1 MPRSVDF
8 FFLVNYKEKEKYF
21 SYPRKCFL
29 GLTFAIFKAARKLRV
44 SKGQGKNVGE
54 NKNQNG
60 CFSRSWELG
69 FFFSDENGKNLDGD
83 TKQ

>member
-1 MPRSVDF
+1 M
-8 FFLVNYKEKEKYF
+8 
-21 SYPRKCFL
+21 FL
-29 GLTFAIFKAARKLRV
+29 GLTFAIFKAVRKLRV

-60 CFSRSWELG
+60 CFSWSWELG
-69 FFFSDENGKNLDGD
+69 FFFSDENGKNLDGN

>member
-29 GLTFAIFKAARKLRV
+29 GLTFAIFKAVRKLRV

-54 NKNQNG
+54 NKNQNVVI
-60 CFSRSWELG
+60 RLAM
-69 FFFSDENGKNLDGD
+69 DGAGNSAIGER
-83 TKQ
+83 